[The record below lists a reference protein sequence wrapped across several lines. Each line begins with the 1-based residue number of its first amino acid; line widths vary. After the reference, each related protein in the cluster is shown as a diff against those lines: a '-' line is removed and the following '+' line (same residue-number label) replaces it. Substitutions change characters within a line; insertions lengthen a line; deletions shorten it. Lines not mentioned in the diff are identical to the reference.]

1 MQISQKH
8 KQACLVLVSDCEYP
22 DVLPWSEAPFLGTM
36 QLNNCSC
43 GALPPLGMP
52 SNSSATCWSDISM
65 EWYHISD
72 ILQYIRSEPRS
83 GGSSNPPFS
92 WEHISVVQC
101 PMLCSWHDCPGT
113 FDYPN
118 VFVRRA
124 LAEEEIAYGRRDQKQ
139 WEAAVQDGNR
149 RWMVDTSWEI

>member
-1 MQISQKH
+1 
-8 KQACLVLVSDCEYP
+8 
-22 DVLPWSEAPFLGTM
+22 
-36 QLNNCSC
+36 
-43 GALPPLGMP
+43 
-52 SNSSATCWSDISM
+52 M

-72 ILQYIRSEPRS
+72 ILQYIRSDPRS

-92 WEHISVVQC
+92 WVHISAVQC

-149 RWMVDTSWEI
+149 RWMVWHFLGNIGPLHPKILLFHVVPLNVTKDQCVQLILVFQCITTLETGKTHSQVMQWNLLPIFALGP